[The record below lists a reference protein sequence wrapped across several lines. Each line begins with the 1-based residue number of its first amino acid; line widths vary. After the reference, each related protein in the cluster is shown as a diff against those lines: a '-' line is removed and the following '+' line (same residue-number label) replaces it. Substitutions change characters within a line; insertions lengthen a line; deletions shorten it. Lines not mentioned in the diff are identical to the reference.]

1 MPPSGRGQIG
11 WHVQR
16 SRHAVHPCGD
26 HIVVLAEVLAVYAP
40 PGGDEDDAFCGGGG
54 GGGAAAQLM
63 YANRAHFAPSV
74 TL

>member
-1 MPPSGRGQIG
+1 M
-11 WHVQR
+11 QR
-16 SRHAVHPCGD
+16 SWHAVHLCGN